1 MDKTKIQSL
10 IRFGTAKATTG
21 LAKNATV
28 YAKHRKPKKAEWKSN
43 VKVIKPSDVVLC
55 LQPSG
60 VVVKHRGLWS
70 L

>member
-1 MDKTKIQSL
+1 L
-10 IRFGTAKATTG
+10 R
-21 LAKNATV
+21 
-28 YAKHRKPKKAEWKSN
+28 RN
-43 VKVIKPSDVVLC
+43 VKVIKPVVVSVC